1 MISSSDVAVGLAAV
15 FVPIGM
21 FGAFVAVVCA
31 AVAMVALARGAAGL
45 CGGAAG
51 IWIVG
56 AMLSIASS
64 FADEWL
70 PLAVS
75 GAALAV
81 GLCVGGILRA
91 VLRPKSRRPLVSTG

>member
-1 MISSSDVAVGLAAV
+1 VAHGLAGV

-21 FGAFVAVVCA
+21 FGAFVAAVCA
-31 AVAMVALARGAAGL
+31 AVATVALARGAAGL
-45 CGGAAG
+45 CGGAVG
-51 IWIVG
+51 VWIVG
-56 AMLSIASS
+56 AMLSVASS

-75 GAALAV
+75 GGALAV

-91 VLRPKSRRPLVSTG
+91 VLATRPDRAAVHTT